1 MRLDE
6 KKTETD
12 RGREGKGQRSKGD
25 GLGFN
30 SINSGKPDSHVI
42 IKNHPISH

>member
-1 MRLDE
+1 MKRRE
-6 KKTETD
+6 RETD
-12 RGREGKGQRSKGD
+12 GGKGQRSKGD

-30 SINSGKPDSHVI
+30 SINSSKPDSHVI